1 MSHHRGSQHRLV
13 KLEYEGVAVYTE
25 RFFTEAFSIDAW
37 NDYWE
42 TLDMCG
48 WWYMDFM
55 LEMEKRV
62 SNEWVVI
69 CSASEKSLCSN

>member
-1 MSHHRGSQHRLV
+1 MSHHRGCQDRLV
-13 KLEYEGVAVYTE
+13 KLEYERVAVYTE
-25 RFFTEAFSIDAW
+25 RFFTEAFSIDTW

-55 LEMEKRV
+55 LEMEKCV
-62 SNEWVVI
+62 TKEWVAI
-69 CSASEKSLCSN
+69 YNASEKSLCSN